1 MYHHIKLLK
10 LSIECLLMQVNC
22 TLLNLLLFGVIVG
35 VGLASGGENVQFPPV
50 VTVTV
55 MSSIQTSLPYHLV
68 PATPSNII

>member
-1 MYHHIKLLK
+1 M
-10 LSIECLLMQVNC
+10 
-22 TLLNLLLFGVIVG
+22 LNLLLFGVTVG
-35 VGLASGGENVQFPPV
+35 VGLASGGEKVQFPPV

>member
-10 LSIECLLMQVNC
+10 LSIECLLMPANC
-22 TLLNLLLFGVIVG
+22 TLLNLLVSGVTVG
-35 VGLASGGENVQFPPV
+35 VGLAFGGENVQFPPV
-50 VTVTV
+50 VTV